1 MKFDI
6 LSLSPQAVIFV
17 CVVNTNSLLFLFLFL
32 LGFFVFMKKRYTVQ
46 NIPVLAL

>member
-17 CVVNTNSLLFLFLFL
+17 CVVNTNGLLFL